1 MYFCFNT
8 NMVLKFVFFV
18 GNNAEFSL
26 SDIVHFITGSSTYP
40 PLGFSVKMTLEF
52 KHGCAQKCKC
62 RPTAS
67 TCAMT
72 MFMPVHIDSV
82 DEMKVIINSA
92 LKDCKGFG
100 KI

>member
-1 MYFCFNT
+1 MYFLCR
-8 NMVLKFVFFV
+8 
-18 GNNAEFSL
+18 EQS
-26 SDIVHFITGSSTYP
+26 
-40 PLGFSVKMTLEF
+40 PLYYGIFHIPTTRIF
-52 KHGCAQKCKC
+52 CKDDSRIQALMC

-67 TCAMT
+67 TCALT